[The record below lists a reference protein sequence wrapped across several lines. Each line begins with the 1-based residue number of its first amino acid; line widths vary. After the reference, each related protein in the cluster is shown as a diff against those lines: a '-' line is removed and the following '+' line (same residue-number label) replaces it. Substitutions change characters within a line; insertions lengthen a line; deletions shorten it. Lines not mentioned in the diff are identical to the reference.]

1 MPVTATRNVKA
12 ILLPPRARTVPP
24 MPIAPSV
31 PSADEL
37 PVQLTRFIGREQ
49 EIAALT
55 PLVLN
60 ERLVTITGP
69 GGGGKTRLAVA
80 TASQLAE
87 RFERVAWV
95 DLAAIGAAEQVATQ
109 VAAALRVA
117 ERADVRAELRIAGA
131 IGATRLL
138 LVLDNCEHVVATA
151 AALVDGLLRAC
162 PRLHVLATSR
172 EALGIE
178 SETAWLVPPMNC
190 AEATQLFVDR
200 ARATL
205 PEFSVT
211 ADNAGDI
218 GEICRRLDGMPLA
231 IELAAA
237 RARILAPA
245 QIAQRLDD
253 AFRLLTAGSRSAIAR
268 HRTLRATMDWS
279 AELLTEQERTLLR
292 RLAVFSSGFG
302 LEDAEAICHGGPL
315 DAEDILDGI
324 AALVDKSWVVMEPD
338 TQTARYRLLEIV
350 RQYAIERLEA
360 AGELHAFRRAHA
372 LHFAELAIAS
382 EPFLVGGS
390 RKPGLVER
398 LRLDQE
404 NIRTASG
411 HILREHDLA
420 DVGLRLA
427 GSLFWIWYAFG
438 SLADLRAML
447 DGVTSCVADA
457 PEAERARVLLGS
469 GLTALAQGEYARACR
484 ELADAMPLLRAAG
497 DDSSANT
504 AQAKLGASFL
514 LSGDLAQAVTVL
526 DRAVQDTALLPPH
539 DVSAIFARFWRSWA
553 AFQQGDLAGARAH
566 LLRLLDISITA
577 ALPTSIAHTKAL
589 LARIEIAR
597 GDIEQGCRYAAESL
611 DLEAALGD
619 AWGLSLA
626 LDAVALLAAARGR
639 REDAARLIGGTAAL
653 RERAAMAIPG
663 MGQHGV
669 RELEAEL
676 RERLGARYDALWLAG
691 RALSTEAL
699 AAEATAEVLRQTSEL
714 GLPMPVPSA
723 TAAPA
728 AADDASPRLYVQALG
743 PLQVRVGDCALDP
756 LTWGA
761 ARPREFLVY
770 LLLHPEGR
778 TKEQVGLAFWPE
790 ASASQLRN
798 NFHVTLHRLR
808 RALGGSEWVV
818 VDGDRYRVAPDLIG
832 AFDVQQFEQAL
843 DAAFA
848 ALRRQADD
856 AATRMEQALALYR
869 GDLLD
874 GEPAGDWHS
883 EFRGHLQRRNIEGL
897 MALGATH
904 ARSGRHAKA
913 LEAYR
918 RVLARDEMSEEALR
932 ALMQA
937 YAERGERAQ
946 ALREYQ
952 RFAERLMRELRL
964 QPSKETQRLASSLQA
979 VG

>member
-1 MPVTATRNVKA
+1 MPATATRNVK
-12 ILLPPRARTVPP
+12 LLHLPPRARTVPP
-24 MPIAPSV
+24 MPIAQPAS
-31 PSADEL
+31 PPDEL
-37 PVQLTRFIGREQ
+37 PLQLTRFIGRDQ
-49 EIAALT
+49 EIGALT

-69 GGGGKTRLAVA
+69 GGSGKTRLALA
-80 TASQLAE
+80 TAGRLAE
-87 RFERVAWV
+87 HFERVAWV

-109 VAAALRVA
+109 VAAALQVA
-117 ERADVRAELRIAGA
+117 ERADVRAERRIAGA
-131 IGATRLL
+131 IGSTRLL
-138 LVLDNCEHVVATA
+138 LLLDNCEHVVSTA

-178 SETAWLVPPMNC
+178 SETAWLVPPLSC
-190 AEATQLFVDR
+190 DEATQLFVDR
-200 ARATL
+200 ARATQ
-205 PEFSVT
+205 PDFAATEENRGS
-211 ADNAGDI
+211 I
-218 GEICRRLDGMPLA
+218 CEICERLDGMPLA

-245 QIAQRLDD
+245 QIAERLDD
-253 AFRLLTAGSRSAIAR
+253 AFRLLSAGSRSAIAR

-279 AELLTEQERTLLR
+279 AELLSERERALLR

-302 LEDAEAICHGGPL
+302 LEDAEAICHGRPL

-338 TQTARYRLLEIV
+338 AQTARYRLLEIV
-350 RQYAIERLEA
+350 RQYATERLEE
-360 AGELHAFRRAHA
+360 AGELQAFRRAHA
-372 LHFAELAIAS
+372 QHFAELAIAS

-404 NIRTASG
+404 NIRTAAG
-411 HILREHDLA
+411 HILREPDLA
-420 DVGLRLA
+420 TVGLRLA

-447 DGVTSCVADA
+447 DGVTTCVTSGSEVD
-457 PEAERARVLLGS
+457 RARVLLGS

-484 ELADAMPLLRAAG
+484 ELADAVAPLRAAG

-514 LSGDLAQAVTVL
+514 LSGNLTEAVTVL
-526 DRAVQDTALLPPH
+526 DQAVADTKRLPPH

-553 AFQQGDLAGARAH
+553 AFQLGDLEGARAH
-566 LLRLLDISITA
+566 LLRLLDISVTA

-597 GDIEQGCRYAAESL
+597 GDVEQACRYAAESL
-611 DLEAALGD
+611 DLEASLGD

-626 LDAVALLAAARGR
+626 LDAVALLAAHRGR

-676 RERLGARYDALWLAG
+676 RERLGARYDTLWLAG
-691 RALSTEAL
+691 RMLSTEAL
-699 AAEATAEVLRQTSEL
+699 AAAATAEVLRQTSEL
-714 GLPMPVPSA
+714 GLPQPLPV
-723 TAAPA
+723 A
-728 AADDASPRLYVQALG
+728 AASVTTAEEQAPRLHVQALG
-743 PLQVRVGDCALDP
+743 PLQVRVGERALSP

-798 NFHVTLHRLR
+798 SFHVTLHRLR

-818 VDGDRYRVAPDLIG
+818 MDGDRYRVAPTLIG
-832 AFDVQQFEQAL
+832 AFDVWQFERSL
-843 DAAFA
+843 DAAFT
-848 ALRRQADD
+848 ALRRQSDD
-856 AATRMEQALALYR
+856 AATHLEQALALYR

-874 GEPAGDWHS
+874 GEPAGDWHL
-883 EFRGHLQRRNIEGL
+883 EFRGQLQRRNVEGL
-897 MALGATH
+897 MALGALYG
-904 ARSGRHAKA
+904 RSGRPAKA
-913 LEAYR
+913 IETYR

-937 YAERGERAQ
+937 YAQRGERAQ

-952 RFAERLMRELRL
+952 RFAERLMRELRV
-964 QPSKETQRLASSLQA
+964 QPSGETQRLAAGLQG